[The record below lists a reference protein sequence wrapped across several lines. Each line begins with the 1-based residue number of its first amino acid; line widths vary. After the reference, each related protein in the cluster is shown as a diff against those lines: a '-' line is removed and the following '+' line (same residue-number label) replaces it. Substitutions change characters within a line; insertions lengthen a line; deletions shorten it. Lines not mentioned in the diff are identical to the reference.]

1 MAEYRTV
8 AGYASDEFTEKKSR
22 FIGHIAPVSTEE
34 EALAFLSEIKS
45 RYRDATHNVF
55 AYSLRENQIKRA
67 SDDGEPQG
75 TGGVPVLNV
84 LNGAGLVDVCCV
96 VTRYF
101 GGTLLGVGGLVRAYT
116 EGAKIALEAASV
128 RVMAESVDLKLVT
141 DYGLYGKLE
150 YYCNEHGVSV
160 LSTDFG
166 ADVTVTVRVRKEEQK
181 AFEHDVTELSS
192 GELRPEVVAAGWNE
206 MKKEPF

>member
-8 AGYASDEFTEKKSR
+8 RAFAMDEFVEKKSR
-22 FIGHIAPVSTEE
+22 FIGHIAPVSNEE
-34 EALAFLSEIKS
+34 EAIAFINEMRAK
-45 RYRDATHNVF
+45 YRDATHNVY

-75 TGGVPVLNV
+75 TGGVPILSV
-84 LNGAGLVDVCCV
+84 LNGSGLVDVCCV

-116 EGAKIALEAASV
+116 EGAKIAVNAAEIK
-128 RVMAESVDLKLVT
+128 VMAESVDLAVTT

-150 YYCNEHGVSV
+150 HYLNEHGVLV

-166 ADVTVTVRVRKEEQK
+166 ADVRATVRLRQEDAAE
-181 AFEHDVTELSS
+181 FEHGVTELSS
-192 GELRPEVVAAGWNE
+192 AKALIEKIAEGWNE
-206 MKKEPF
+206 M

>member
-8 AGYASDEFTEKKSR
+8 RAFAMDEFVEKKSR
-22 FIGHIAPVSTEE
+22 FIGHIAPVSSEE
-34 EALAFLSEIKS
+34 EAIAFINEMRAK
-45 RYRDATHNVF
+45 YRDATHNVY

-75 TGGVPVLNV
+75 TGGVPILSV
-84 LNGAGLVDVCCV
+84 LNGNGLVDVCCV

-116 EGAKIALEAASV
+116 EGAKIAVNAAEIK
-128 RVMAESVDLKLVT
+128 VMADSVDLAVTT

-150 YYCNEHGVSV
+150 HYLNEHSVLV

-166 ADVTVTVRVRKEEQK
+166 ADVRATVRLRQEDAAE
-181 AFEHDVTELSS
+181 FEHGVTELSS
-192 GELRPEVVAAGWNE
+192 AKALIEKIAEGWNE
-206 MKKEPF
+206 M

>member
-8 AGYASDEFTEKKSR
+8 RAFAMDEFVEKKSR
-22 FIGHIAPVSTEE
+22 FIGHIVPVSNEE
-34 EALAFLSEIKS
+34 EAIAFINEMRAK
-45 RYRDATHNVF
+45 YRDATHNVY

-75 TGGVPVLNV
+75 TGGVPILSV
-84 LNGAGLVDVCCV
+84 LNGSGLVDVCCV

-116 EGAKIALEAASV
+116 EGAKIAVNAAEIK
-128 RVMAESVDLKLVT
+128 VMAESVDLAVTT

-150 YYCNEHGVSV
+150 HYLNEHDVLV

-166 ADVTVTVRVRKEEQK
+166 ADVRSTVRLRQEDAAE
-181 AFEHDVTELSS
+181 FEHGVTELSS
-192 GELRPEVVAAGWNE
+192 AKALIEKIAEGWNE
-206 MKKEPF
+206 M

>member
-1 MAEYRTV
+1 MEYRTV
-8 AGYASDEFTEKKSR
+8 RAFAMDEFVEKKSR
-22 FIGHIAPVSTEE
+22 FIGHIAPVSSEE
-34 EALAFLSEIKS
+34 EAIAFINEMRAK
-45 RYRDATHNVF
+45 YRDATHNVY

-75 TGGVPVLNV
+75 TGGVPILSV
-84 LNGAGLVDVCCV
+84 LNGSGLVDVCCV

-116 EGAKIALEAASV
+116 EGAKIAVNAAEIK
-128 RVMAESVDLKLVT
+128 VMAESVDLAVTT

-150 YYCNEHGVSV
+150 HYLNEHGVLV

-166 ADVTVTVRVRKEEQK
+166 ADVKATVRLRQEDAAE
-181 AFEHDVTELSS
+181 FEHGVTELSS
-192 GELRPEVVAAGWNE
+192 AKALIEKIAEGWNE
-206 MKKEPF
+206 M

>member
-1 MAEYRTV
+1 MAEYKTV
-8 AGYASDEFTEKKSR
+8 REFAFDEFVEKKSR

-34 EALAFLSEIKS
+34 EAIAFINEMRAK
-45 RYRDATHNVF
+45 YRDATHNVYG
-55 AYSLRENQIKRA
+55 YSLRENQIKRA
-67 SDDGEPQG
+67 SDDGAPQG

-84 LNGAGLVDVCCV
+84 LNGNGLVDVCCV

-116 EGAKIALEAASV
+116 EGAKIAVAAADIKI
-128 RVMAESVDLKLVT
+128 MAESADLSFTT

-150 YYCNEHGVSV
+150 HYLNEHGVLI

-166 ADVTVTVRVRKEEQK
+166 ADVRTSVRLRLEEVS
-181 AFEHDVTELSS
+181 AFERDVVELSS
-192 GELRPEVVAAGWNE
+192 GSAVTEKLAEGWNE
-206 MKKEPF
+206 M

>member
-8 AGYASDEFTEKKSR
+8 AGYAEDEFTEKKSR

-84 LNGAGLVDVCCV
+84 LNGAGLTDVCCV

-116 EGAKIALEAASV
+116 EGAKIALEAAAI
-128 RVMAESVDLKLVT
+128 RVMAESVDLRLVT

-150 YYCNEHGVSV
+150 YYLNEHGVFV

-166 ADVTVTVRVRKEEQK
+166 ADVAVTVRVRKEERE
-181 AFEHDVTELSS
+181 AFEHDLTELSS
-192 GELRPEVVAAGWNE
+192 GALHPEKIAEGWNE
-206 MKKEPF
+206 LKKK

>member
-8 AGYASDEFTEKKSR
+8 AGYAEDEFTEKKSR

-84 LNGAGLVDVCCV
+84 LNGAGLTDVCCV

-116 EGAKIALEAASV
+116 EGAKIALEAAAI
-128 RVMAESVDLKLVT
+128 RVMAESVDLRLVT

-150 YYCNEHGVSV
+150 YYLNEHGVFV
-160 LSTDFG
+160 LNTDFG
-166 ADVTVTVRVRKEEQK
+166 ADVAVTVRVRKEERE
-181 AFEHDVTELSS
+181 AFEHDLTELSS
-192 GELRPEVVAAGWNE
+192 GALHPEKIAEGWNE
-206 MKKEPF
+206 LKKK

>member
-8 AGYASDEFTEKKSR
+8 RAFAMDEFVEKKSR
-22 FIGHIAPVSTEE
+22 FIGHIVPVSNEE
-34 EALAFLSEIKS
+34 EAIAFINEMRAK
-45 RYRDATHNVF
+45 YRDATHNVY

-75 TGGVPVLNV
+75 TGGVPILSV
-84 LNGAGLVDVCCV
+84 LNGSGLVDVCCV

-116 EGAKIALEAASV
+116 EGAKIAVNAAEIK
-128 RVMAESVDLKLVT
+128 VMAESVDLAVTT

-150 YYCNEHGVSV
+150 HYLNEHGVLV
-160 LSTDFG
+160 LNTDFG
-166 ADVTVTVRVRKEEQK
+166 ADVRATVRLRQEDAAE
-181 AFEHDVTELSS
+181 FEHDVTELSS
-192 GELRPEVVAAGWNE
+192 AKALIEKIAEGWNE
-206 MKKEPF
+206 M